1 MSEEADRRHHDRRT
15 PDRRRD
21 TQSAVP
27 LRGFVAAALGLAL
40 LFVLVW
46 SVLL

>member
-1 MSEEADRRHHDRRT
+1 MSEEPDRRHHDRNT

-21 TQSAVP
+21 TLGVVP
-27 LRGFVAAALGLAL
+27 LRGFLVAALGLAL
-40 LFVLVW
+40 LFILVW

>member
-1 MSEEADRRHHDRRT
+1 MSEDPDRRHHDRRT

-21 TQSAVP
+21 TLGVVP
-27 LRGFVAAALGLAL
+27 LRGFLAAALLLAL
-40 LFVLVW
+40 LFIIVW